1 MTQLNK
7 LFRKHY
13 LFYFGTIFEPIN
25 RIQTLRAI
33 VRLINVEEHALNEKL
48 AITELLELIRQR
60 VITQKKIRRSWQ
72 HFANKSL
79 VLKKS
84 LRIYFRN
91 EFQGWSQ
98 ADWLLLM
105 HLRSVCVIENFGFF
119 ATTYSFIFFYFFDCL
134 IIFRLR

>member
-7 LFRKHY
+7 LFRKHD

-60 VITQKKIRRSWQ
+60 VITQKKIRRS
-72 HFANKSL
+72 
-79 VLKKS
+79 
-84 LRIYFRN
+84 
-91 EFQGWSQ
+91 
-98 ADWLLLM
+98 
-105 HLRSVCVIENFGFF
+105 
-119 ATTYSFIFFYFFDCL
+119 
-134 IIFRLR
+134 